1 MKLFLLACRLL
12 RREGRS
18 GELTLLSFALII
30 AVTSATTISLFS
42 DRLETTMVSQA
53 GQFLAGDLVVTSP
66 TTLTSDWLSVANTL
80 ALKQTM
86 TAEFSSVLMEN
97 NGFLLAGIKAV
108 SDHYPLRGSLK
119 ITGNHFGQEKTVTH
133 GPKPGQAWIDKRVLS
148 ALNLTLGE
156 SIHVGSKKLMLSKII
171 TYEPDKRGNLYS
183 LSPRLMMHTQDIPE
197 TGILKPGSHVHY
209 YYQFTG
215 QDSALKSFKQFSKKR
230 LNPSQRIMD
239 IHVDR
244 PEIGTALDRV
254 QKYLRLS
261 SVIIILI
268 AGVAIAITTRRYSE
282 RHFNSAAILR
292 CLGCTQSQIV
302 KLFITQLILLG
313 FLASLL
319 GCLLGWVSHAGLF
332 ALLKNLLPDTLAS
345 ANPLAAFFGLITGM
359 VILLGFALPP
369 LLQLKKVS
377 PLRILRRELD
387 PIPSQS
393 GLVYGM
399 ALLVI
404 SGLIYSFTL
413 DIKFTLLLTL
423 IASLGIALLM
433 GLIYI
438 LLTVIKKLESHVN
451 LNIRFALLSLV
462 KNKKNT
468 AAQILAFSLT
478 LMAMLLSF
486 SVHQNLLNDWQTQLP
501 KTTPNHFVLNLFE
514 HQRDDFQTD
523 LTTHNISGQ
532 ALFPIVRGRLIKINN
547 QAVQK
552 IVSKDSQGER
562 AIHRDLSLTWSEQ
575 LPNGNIITSGNW
587 HKNSHPYKVSIE
599 QKLAASLNIQL
610 RDELTFTIGHENI
623 NATVTSIRQVNWDS
637 MKPNFYFIFS
647 PDSLTPFPKTFITSF
662 YLAPENKNTLNTL
675 AKKYPAITILEVDF
689 ILNQLSLILK
699 QLTQAINYLLVFALI
714 AGLIVLAAT
723 INATLDERRHQ
734 SALLRTL
741 GASRSLLRNNHLFEF
756 AGLGVFASLFAV
768 LLHDLASF
776 ALYHFI
782 LKITYVPSLT
792 LWVFVPLIGT
802 TIITLTGLWSIRK
815 VVNKSPLSI
824 LREH

>member
-1 MKLFLLACRLL
+1 
-12 RREGRS
+12 
-18 GELTLLSFALII
+18 
-30 AVTSATTISLFS
+30 
-42 DRLETTMVSQA
+42 
-53 GQFLAGDLVVTSP
+53 
-66 TTLTSDWLSVANTL
+66 
-80 ALKQTM
+80 
-86 TAEFSSVLMEN
+86 
-97 NGFLLAGIKAV
+97 
-108 SDHYPLRGSLK
+108 
-119 ITGNHFGQEKTVTH
+119 
-133 GPKPGQAWIDKRVLS
+133 
-148 ALNLTLGE
+148 
-156 SIHVGSKKLMLSKII
+156 
-171 TYEPDKRGNLYS
+171 
-183 LSPRLMMHTQDIPE
+183 
-197 TGILKPGSHVHY
+197 
-209 YYQFTG
+209 
-215 QDSALKSFKQFSKKR
+215 
-230 LNPSQRIMD
+230 
-239 IHVDR
+239 
-244 PEIGTALDRV
+244 
-254 QKYLRLS
+254 
-261 SVIIILI
+261 
-268 AGVAIAITTRRYSE
+268 
-282 RHFNSAAILR
+282 
-292 CLGCTQSQIV
+292 
-302 KLFITQLILLG
+302 
-313 FLASLL
+313 
-319 GCLLGWVSHAGLF
+319 
-332 ALLKNLLPDTLAS
+332 
-345 ANPLAAFFGLITGM
+345 
-359 VILLGFALPP
+359 
-369 LLQLKKVS
+369 
-377 PLRILRRELD
+377 
-387 PIPSQS
+387 
-393 GLVYGM
+393 
-399 ALLVI
+399 
-404 SGLIYSFTL
+404 
-413 DIKFTLLLTL
+413 
-423 IASLGIALLM
+423 
-433 GLIYI
+433 
-438 LLTVIKKLESHVN
+438 
-451 LNIRFALLSLV
+451 
-462 KNKKNT
+462 
-468 AAQILAFSLT
+468 
-478 LMAMLLSF
+478 MAMLLSF

-523 LTTHNISGQ
+523 LTTHNISSQ
-532 ALFPIVRGRLIKINN
+532 TLFPIVRGRLIKINN

-575 LPNGNIITSGNW
+575 LPDGNLITSGNW
-587 HKNSHPYKVSIE
+587 HKNTHPYKVSIE
-599 QKLAASLNIQL
+599 QKLATSLNIQL

>member
-1 MKLFLLACRLL
+1 
-12 RREGRS
+12 
-18 GELTLLSFALII
+18 
-30 AVTSATTISLFS
+30 
-42 DRLETTMVSQA
+42 
-53 GQFLAGDLVVTSP
+53 
-66 TTLTSDWLSVANTL
+66 
-80 ALKQTM
+80 
-86 TAEFSSVLMEN
+86 
-97 NGFLLAGIKAV
+97 
-108 SDHYPLRGSLK
+108 
-119 ITGNHFGQEKTVTH
+119 
-133 GPKPGQAWIDKRVLS
+133 
-148 ALNLTLGE
+148 
-156 SIHVGSKKLMLSKII
+156 
-171 TYEPDKRGNLYS
+171 
-183 LSPRLMMHTQDIPE
+183 MMHIEDVPE

-215 QDSALKSFKQFSKKR
+215 QESALQSFKQFSTQR

-292 CLGCTQSQIV
+292 CLGCTQAQIV
-302 KLFITQLILLG
+302 KLFITQLVLLG
-313 FLASLL
+313 FLASLV
-319 GCLLGWVSHAGLF
+319 GCLLGWVSHTGLF
-332 ALLKNLLPDTLAS
+332 ALLKNLLPETIAS

-387 PIPSQS
+387 PIPTQS
-393 GLVYGM
+393 GIVYGM

-404 SGLIYSFTL
+404 SGLIYTFTL

-423 IASLGIALLM
+423 LASLGIALLM
-433 GLIYI
+433 GLIYA
-438 LLTVIKKLESHVN
+438 LLTVIKKLESRVN
-451 LNIRFALLSLV
+451 LNVRFALRSLV
-462 KNKKNT
+462 KN
-468 AAQILAFSLT
+468 ISLT

-486 SVHQNLLNDWQTQLP
+486 SVHQNLLSDWQTQLP

-523 LTTHNISGQ
+523 LTTLNVNSQ
-532 ALFPIVRGRLIKINN
+532 PLFPIVRGRLIKINN

-562 AIHRDLSLTWSEQ
+562 AIHRDLSLTWSKQ
-575 LPNGNIITSGNW
+575 LPEGNFISSGKW
-587 HKNSHPYKVSIE
+587 HQNTPSYKVSIE
-599 QKLAASLNIQL
+599 QKLAASLTIKLN
-610 RDELTFTIGHENI
+610 DALTFTIGHETI

-637 MKPNFYFIFS
+637 MRPNFYFIFS
-647 PDSLTPFPKTFITSF
+647 PGSLTPFPKTFITSF
-662 YLAPENKNTLNTL
+662 YLAPENKNILNTL
-675 AKKYPAITILEVDF
+675 VKKYPAITILEVDF

-741 GASRSLLRNNHLFEF
+741 GASRSLLRNNHLLEF
-756 AGLGVFASLFAV
+756 IGLGFFSSLFAV
-768 LLHDLASF
+768 LLHDLTSF

-792 LWVFVPLIGT
+792 LWVLVPLIGT
-802 TIITLTGLWSIRK
+802 TLITLTGLWSIRK

>member
-12 RREGRS
+12 GREGRS

-30 AVTSATTISLFS
+30 AVTSATTISLFT
-42 DRLETTMVSQA
+42 DRLETTMASQA
-53 GQFLAGDLVVTSP
+53 SQFLAGDLVVSSP
-66 TTLTSDWLSVANTL
+66 TTLSNDWLNVAKNL
-80 ALKQTM
+80 SLKQTM

-97 NGFLLAGIKAV
+97 NGFLLASIKAV
-108 SDHYPLRGSLK
+108 SDGYPLRGTLK
-119 ITGNHFGQEKTVTH
+119 TTDNNFNHEENVAQ
-133 GPKPGQAWIDKRVLS
+133 GPEPGQAWVDNRILT
-148 ALNLTLGE
+148 ALNLTLGQTI
-156 SIHVGSKKLMLSKII
+156 SVGEKKLILSKIL

-183 LSPRLMMHTQDIPE
+183 LSPRLMMHTANVSE

-209 YYQFTG
+209 YFQFTG
-215 QDSALKSFKQFSKKR
+215 YDDALNSFKQFCKKR

-244 PEIGTALDRV
+244 PEIGTALNRV

-261 SVIIILI
+261 SVIIIII
-268 AGVAIAITTRRYSE
+268 AGVAIAITTKRYSE

-302 KLFITQLILLG
+302 KLFITQLIILG
-313 FLASLL
+313 FFASFV
-319 GCLLGWVSHAGLF
+319 GCLIGWVSHAGLF
-332 ALLKNLLPDTLAS
+332 TLLKSLLPETIAS
-345 ANPLAAFFGLITGM
+345 ANPLATFFGLITGM

-387 PIPSQS
+387 PIPTQS
-393 GLVYGM
+393 GIVYGM

-404 SGLIYSFTL
+404 SGLIFTFTL

-423 IASLGIALLM
+423 IASLGIAVLM
-433 GLIYI
+433 GLIYT
-438 LLTVIKKLESHVN
+438 LLTGIKKLESHVN
-451 LNIRFALLSLV
+451 LSIRFALLSLV

-468 AAQILAFSLT
+468 ATQILAFSLT

-514 HQRDDFQTD
+514 HQINDFDAD
-523 LTTHNISGQ
+523 LTTHKITSQ
-532 ALFPIVRGRLIKINN
+532 PLFPIVRGRLVKINN

-552 IVSKDSQGER
+552 RVSKDSQGQR

-575 LPNGNIITSGNW
+575 LPDGNVITTGNW
-587 HKNSHPYKVSIE
+587 HKRTRPFEVSIE
-599 QKLAASLNIQL
+599 QKLASNLNITIN
-610 RDELTFTIGHENI
+610 DELTFTIGHANI

-647 PDSLTPFPKTFITSF
+647 PDSLTAFPKTFITSF
-662 YLAPENKNTLNTL
+662 YLAPENKTALNKL

-689 ILNQLSLILK
+689 ILNQLSLILE
-699 QLTQAINYLLVFALI
+699 QLTQAINYLLIFALI
-714 AGLIVLAAT
+714 AGLLVLAAT
-723 INATLDERRHQ
+723 INATLDERLHQ

-741 GASRSLLRNNHLFEF
+741 GANRSLLRKNHLFEF
-756 AGLGVFASLFAV
+756 ASLGFFASLFAV
-768 LLHDLASF
+768 LLHDLTSF

-782 LKITYVPSLT
+782 LKITYTPNILLWIVVPS
-792 LWVFVPLIGT
+792 IGT
-802 TIITLTGLWSIRK
+802 AIITFTGLWNIRK

-824 LREH
+824 LRTH